1 MKTDKPSPNVN
12 VQARVT
18 NAFLL
23 GWSISELLGR
33 YRKGVRPPPA
43 QKSPR
48 PAEYARR
55 LDVSNGSVERATDG
69 FLFAAQRVVQFY
81 RELGFESDEQASS
94 LTKEIYA
101 LPQKIDDWL
110 EHRAMT
116 FYSQRELRDLLN
128 DWTLQIWARLDGE
141 SADSARA
148 LTAGMSLADT
158 YWYMRLPRQRPKGSN
173 TKQSSEE
180 DWRRLLSKYRL
191 DIEQSRLQSLNANL
205 PRYVV
210 PVIRQHLKAWSV
222 GTELV
227 YQDGKLVRN
236 EKNVKSPSIKPE
248 DEAALQEALARQVQ
262 NWEAMLFGWRE
273 ATTFLWTR
281 DRRLIPILRFGGLFG
296 VMLGTAFFLLLISAI
311 VGYFIAFGPLPLLF
325 RLLTENQAKITEW
338 LAVVSLLWTILV
350 AVPVPIVLRAT
361 YQFTRS
367 AQQWL
372 DDKLT
377 IRFIAK
383 RTLVMW
389 DAYFGD

>member
-1 MKTDKPSPNVN
+1 M
-12 VQARVT
+12 
-18 NAFLL
+18 
-23 GWSISELLGR
+23 
-33 YRKGVRPPPA
+33 
-43 QKSPR
+43 
-48 PAEYARR
+48 
-55 LDVSNGSVERATDG
+55 
-69 FLFAAQRVVQFY
+69 FAAQRVVQFY

-158 YWYMRLPRQRPKGSN
+158 YWYMRLPRQRPKGWN

-222 GTELV
+222 GTELA
-227 YQDGKLVRN
+227 YTNGKLVRN
-236 EKNVKSPSIKPE
+236 EKNTKSPSLEPE

-262 NWEAMLFGWRE
+262 NWEAMLFGLRE

-281 DRRLIPILRFGGLFG
+281 DRRLIPVLRWAGLFG
-296 VMLGTAFFLLLISAI
+296 VMVVTAFFLLLISAI

>member
-1 MKTDKPSPNVN
+1 MNA
-12 VQARVT
+12 QRT
-18 NAFLL
+18 NADANANTRITTAFLL
-23 GWSISELLGR
+23 GWSISELFGR

-43 QKSPR
+43 QKTPR
-48 PAEYARR
+48 PADYARR
-55 LDVSNGSVERATDG
+55 LDVSNGSVEHATDS

-81 RELGFESDEQASS
+81 RELGYESDEQASA

-110 EHRAMT
+110 EHRAT
-116 FYSQRELRDLLN
+116 SFYPQRELRDLLN
-128 DWTLQIWARLDGE
+128 DWTMQVWARLDGE
-141 SADSARA
+141 SAAGARA
-148 LTAGMSLADT
+148 FTAGMSLADT
-158 YWYMRLPRQRPKGSN
+158 YWYMRLPRQRPKGWKAN
-173 TKQSSEE
+173 QSSEE

-191 DIEQSRLQSLNANL
+191 DIEQSRLRTLQSDL

-210 PVIRQHLKAWSV
+210 PVIRQHLQAWSI

-227 YQDGKLVRN
+227 YQNGRLTRDK
-236 EKNVKSPSIKPE
+236 KNTKSPMLEPD
-248 DEAALQEALARQVQ
+248 DETALQEALARQVQ
-262 NWEAMLFGWRE
+262 NWEAMLFGLRE

-281 DRRLIPILRFGGLFG
+281 DRRLIPVLRFAALFG
-296 VMLGTAFFLLLISAI
+296 VVLVTALFLLVVPAI
-311 VGYFIAFGPLPLLF
+311 VAYLLALGPLPLLL

-350 AVPVPIVLRAT
+350 AVPVPIVLRAA

-377 IRFIAK
+377 VWFIAR

-389 DAYFGD
+389 AAYMG